1 MNDQELKDFQAHFD
15 SCEPEYKII
24 TELLKAREII
34 SELKADG
41 ERLFKFVSDTLA
53 HDWKEI
59 IGMTYQGHLELK
71 KIAEQHEELYKK
83 QEVK

>member
-1 MNDQELKDFQAHFD
+1 MNNQELKDFQAHFD

-24 TELLKAREII
+24 AELLDARQTIA
-34 SELKADG
+34 ELKADG
-41 ERLFKFVSDTLA
+41 KRLYKFVADTLA

>member
-24 TELLKAREII
+24 AELLKAREII
-34 SELKADG
+34 AELKADG